1 MADLPMPLPS
11 HTPTFIDA
19 GSRKLIQYI
28 YQRVTTLYIFH
39 GKSLS
44 ILEHL
49 FVFIA
54 YNCVM
59 RLFYA
64 K

>member
-1 MADLPMPLPS
+1 MEDIPMPLPS
-11 HTPTFIDA
+11 NTPPFIDA

-28 YQRVTTLYIFH
+28 NQRVTTLYIFH

-49 FVFIA
+49 FNFIA